1 MSKSIKNYGRCNVGY
16 YVNYLIPGNTQPF
29 QVVGTYAEHTA
40 ETPTASYI
48 NDNWFKY
55 ITTLSATP
63 RPIIDGANITTA
75 QNQVSI
81 IDDFIIKNFS
91 ERCVFSEDFVSWCDY
106 DYKPSD
112 ALGLSA
118 PLIFKK
124 IMRSRIQTLFE
135 RKRVEYN
142 RLWEIQTSE
151 YNPLNDFDY
160 TEVEKH
166 TGTDTT
172 AHTGTDTTTHSG
184 TDTTTH
190 SGKDTKQ
197 NSGTDT
203 TTRTGSQADAH
214 TGTNTDADSGTD
226 TNTGYTYAFD
236 SVSEVNKDKNTV
248 SHGKQTQTTFND
260 TLTTSYNNVADAT
273 AHGLKTE
280 LTHGESIG
288 TTHGEQIALLH
299 GESIGTTHGE
309 KIEREKHGSNKSP
322 VELMK
327 EHRDFWEQFNLLE
340 IIAGDV
346 AREIS
351 V

>member
-1 MSKSIKNYGRCNVGY
+1 MSKSLKNYGRCNVGY

-40 ETPTASYI
+40 ETPNASYI

-55 ITTLSATP
+55 ITTLSTTP
-63 RPIIDGANITTA
+63 RPIIDGSNITTA
-75 QNQVSI
+75 QNQISI

-91 ERCVFSEDFVSWCDY
+91 DRCVFSDDFVSWCDY
-106 DYKPSD
+106 DYKPSN
-112 ALGLSA
+112 ALELSA

-124 IMRSRIQTLFE
+124 IMRSRVQTLFE
-135 RKRVEYN
+135 TKRVEYS

-160 TEVEKH
+160 TEIEKH

-172 AHTGTDTTTHSG
+172 AHTG

-203 TTRTGSQADAH
+203 TTRTGSQSDAH
-214 TGTNTDADSGTD
+214 TGTDTDTDSGTD

-260 TLTTSYNNVADAT
+260 TLTTTYNSLADAT

-288 TTHGEQIALLH
+288 VTH
-299 GESIGTTHGE
+299 GESIGVTHGE
-309 KIEREKHGSNKSP
+309 KIEIEKHGSNKNP

-327 EHRDFWEQFNLLE
+327 EHRDFWEKFNILE

-346 AREIS
+346 AKAIS

>member
-40 ETPTASYI
+40 ETPSASYI
-48 NDNWFKY
+48 NDDWFKY

-63 RPIIDGANITTA
+63 RPIIDGSSITIA

-81 IDDFIIKNFS
+81 IDDFIIKNYS
-91 ERCVFSEDFVSWCDY
+91 ERCVFSDDFVSWCDY
-106 DYKPSD
+106 DYKPSN
-112 ALGLSA
+112 ALDLSA

-124 IMRSRIQTLFE
+124 IMRSRVQTLFE
-135 RKRVEYN
+135 RKRTEYN

-151 YNPLNDFDY
+151 YNPLIDFDY

-184 TDTTTH
+184 
-190 SGKDTKQ
+190 KDTRQ

-203 TTRTGSQADAH
+203 TTRTGSQADSH
-214 TGTNTDADSGTD
+214 TGTNTDTDSGTD
-226 TNTGYTYAFD
+226 TSTGFTYAFD
-236 SVSEVNKDKNTV
+236 SVSEVNKDKNTL
-248 SHGKQTQTTFND
+248 SHGKQTQTTYND
-260 TLTTSYNNVADAT
+260 TLTSTYNNVADAT

-280 LTHGESIG
+280 LTHGEQVDI
-288 TTHGEQIALLH
+288 LH
-299 GESIGTTHGE
+299 GESVGLTHGE
-309 KIEREKHGSNKSP
+309 KIEIEKHGSNKSP
-322 VELMK
+322 VELMNS
-327 EHRDFWEQFNLLE
+327 HRDFWEKFNILE

-346 AREIS
+346 AGAIS